1 MTASIGQR
9 IKQLRKSHNVT
20 QAELAS
26 KVDVSAQLISK
37 YEKDERYPKID
48 KLEKLS
54 DFFDV
59 SIDFLT
65 GLSNDPT
72 PPEKRNPSLE
82 RIPPATGLDFND
94 GSPSYVATPKISYK
108 QLLSSISAL
117 TAMNPGF
124 TDELT
129 KWELNEKLNACNEKE
144 ATALIQKIQRLLLDE
159 FDM

>member
-1 MTASIGQR
+1 MNR
-9 IKQLRKSHNVT
+9 IRKLRNRLGLSQEKLGKELGLSQQTINNYEKELREPKLKT
-20 QAELAS
+20 WEKLAEFY
-26 KVDVSAQLISK
+26 DVSVEYLM
-37 YEKDERYPKID
+37 
-48 KLEKLS
+48 
-54 DFFDV
+54 
-59 SIDFLT
+59 